1 MTSMLKYREDDVIIR
16 DKKIILKRGEKMDV
30 KFPIGKL
37 QVPEK
42 VTLENVQAWLK
53 EIETYTI
60 RLRETVDS
68 LSDEEL
74 NKTYR
79 DGSWTVRQLVHH
91 IADSQLN
98 MFQRLKL
105 ALTDE
110 NPTVP
115 NFDQDKWAAQPDT
128 ELPVESSVKMLE
140 GINERIVSLG
150 NSLTEEQLDR
160 VFTHEKSGKITVA
173 TKVAKLA
180 WHEEHHLAHIKIA
193 LSK

>member
-1 MTSMLKYREDDVIIR
+1 
-16 DKKIILKRGEKMDV
+16 MDV

-37 QVPEK
+37 DVPEK
-42 VTLENVQAWLK
+42 VTLENIQEWLSQ
-53 EIETYTI
+53 IETYTT
-60 RLRETVDS
+60 RLNESVGS
-68 LSDEEL
+68 LTDDEL
-74 NKTYR
+74 NRTYR

-98 MFQRLKL
+98 MYQRLKL
-105 ALTDE
+105 ALTDDA
-110 NPTVP
+110 PKVP
-115 NFDQDKWAAQPDT
+115 DFIQDEWAILPDT

-140 GINERIVSLG
+140 GINERIVAIG
-150 NSLTEEQLDR
+150 KSLTEAQLDR
-160 VFTHEKSGKITVA
+160 YFVHETNGKITVA

>member
-1 MTSMLKYREDDVIIR
+1 
-16 DKKIILKRGEKMDV
+16 MDTRY
-30 KFPIGKL
+30 PIGEL
-37 QVPEK
+37 QVPKK
-42 VTLENVQAWLK
+42 VTLENIQEWLK
-53 EIETYTI
+53 KIETYTI
-60 RLRETVDS
+60 RLRENVDS
-68 LSDEEL
+68 LSDDEL
-74 NKTYR
+74 SKTYR

-98 MFQRLKL
+98 MYQRLKL

-115 NFDQDKWAAQPDT
+115 AFDQEKWAIQPDT
-128 ELPVESSVKMLE
+128 KLPIESSIKMLE

-150 NSLTEEQLDR
+150 YSLTEEQLDR
-160 VFTHEKSGKITVA
+160 AFTHQENGKITAA

>member
-1 MTSMLKYREDDVIIR
+1 MPD
-16 DKKIILKRGEKMDV
+16 
-30 KFPIGKL
+30 
-37 QVPEK
+37 K
-42 VTLENVQAWLK
+42 VTLENIQEWLK
-53 EIETYTI
+53 QIDNYTV

-68 LSDEEL
+68 LSDDAL
-74 NKTYR
+74 SKTYR

-105 ALTDE
+105 ALTDD

-115 NFDQDKWAAQPDT
+115 NFVQDEWAIQPDT
-128 ELPVESSVKMLE
+128 KLPVESSIKMLE
-140 GINERIVSLG
+140 GINKRIVALG
-150 NSLTEEQLDR
+150 NSLTEDQLDR
-160 VFTHEKSGKITVA
+160 TFIHQINGTITVA

-180 WHEEHHLAHIKIA
+180 WHQQHHLAHIKLA

>member
-1 MTSMLKYREDDVIIR
+1 
-16 DKKIILKRGEKMDV
+16 MDV

-37 QVPEK
+37 EVPEK
-42 VTLENVQAWLK
+42 VTNENIQEWLNQIK
-53 EIETYTI
+53 TYTN

-79 DGSWTVRQLVHH
+79 DGSWNVRQLVHH

-98 MFQRLKL
+98 MFQRLKM

-115 NFDQDKWAAQPDT
+115 NFIQDKWAVQPDT
-128 ELPVESSVKMLE
+128 ELPVESSIKLLE
-140 GINERIVSLG
+140 GINERIVALG
-150 NSLTEEQLDR
+150 NSLTEEQLNR
-160 VFTHEKSGKITVA
+160 SFTHEINGKITVL
-173 TKVAKLA
+173 TKLAKLA
-180 WHEEHHLAHIKIA
+180 WHEEHHLEHIKIA
-193 LSK
+193 LAR

>member
-1 MTSMLKYREDDVIIR
+1 
-16 DKKIILKRGEKMDV
+16 MDV

-42 VTLENVQAWLK
+42 VGQEDVQEWLK
-53 EIETYTI
+53 QMETYTT

-68 LSDEEL
+68 LDDKALS
-74 NKTYR
+74 KTYR
-79 DGSWTVRQLVHH
+79 DGSWNVRELVHH

-98 MFQRLKL
+98 MYQRLKL
-105 ALTDE
+105 ALTGE
-110 NPTVP
+110 SPTVP
-115 NFDQDKWAAQPDT
+115 AFDQDEWAIQPDT
-128 ELPVESSVKMLE
+128 KIPVESSIKMLE

-150 NSLTEEQLDR
+150 QHLTEEQLDR
-160 VFTHEKSGKITVA
+160 YFVHQTNGKITVA

-193 LSK
+193 LEK

>member
-1 MTSMLKYREDDVIIR
+1 MEVRY
-16 DKKIILKRGEKMDV
+16 
-30 KFPIGKL
+30 PIGKL

-42 VTLENVQAWLK
+42 VTLKNISEWLK

-60 RLRETVDS
+60 RLRETVDP
-68 LSDEEL
+68 LSEEEL
-74 NKTYR
+74 SKKYR
-79 DGSWTVRQLVHH
+79 EGSWTVRELVHH

-98 MFQRLKL
+98 MYQRLKL

-115 NFDQDKWAAQPDT
+115 PFDEEKWVSLPDSK
-128 ELPVESSVKMLE
+128 LPVESSIKMLE

-150 NSLTEEQLDR
+150 NTLTEEQLGR
-160 VFTHEKSGKITVA
+160 TFTHQINGNIAVA
-173 TKVAKLA
+173 TKVAKLS

>member
-1 MTSMLKYREDDVIIR
+1 
-16 DKKIILKRGEKMDV
+16 MDV
-30 KFPIGKL
+30 RFPIGNL
-37 QVPEK
+37 DVPEK
-42 VTLENVQAWLK
+42 VTLENIQEWLK

-68 LSDEEL
+68 LNDEGL
-74 NKTYR
+74 SKTYR
-79 DGSWTVRQLVHH
+79 EGSYTVRQLVHH
-91 IADSQLN
+91 ITDSQLN

-115 NFDQDKWAAQPDT
+115 AFDQDEWAIQPDT
-128 ELPVESSVKMLE
+128 ELPVESSIKMLE

-150 NSLTEEQLDR
+150 HSLTEEQLDR
-160 VFTHEKSGKITVA
+160 AFIHQINGKITVA

>member
-1 MTSMLKYREDDVIIR
+1 
-16 DKKIILKRGEKMDV
+16 MDV

-37 QVPEK
+37 DVPEK
-42 VTLENVQAWLK
+42 VTLENIQEWLSQ
-53 EIETYTI
+53 IETYTT
-60 RLRETVDS
+60 RLNESVGS
-68 LSDEEL
+68 LTDDEL
-74 NKTYR
+74 NRTYR

-98 MFQRLKL
+98 MYQRLKL
-105 ALTDE
+105 ALTDDA
-110 NPTVP
+110 PKVP
-115 NFDQDKWAAQPDT
+115 GFIQDEWAILPDT

-140 GINERIVSLG
+140 GINERIVAIG
-150 NSLTEEQLDR
+150 KSLTEAQLDR
-160 VFTHEKSGKITVA
+160 YFVHETNGKITVA

>member
-1 MTSMLKYREDDVIIR
+1 MKLIE
-16 DKKIILKRGEKMDV
+16 KRGMKMDV

-37 QVPEK
+37 EVPEK
-42 VTLENVQAWLK
+42 VTLENIQEWLK
-53 EIETYTI
+53 EIKTYTV

-68 LSDEEL
+68 LSDDEL
-74 NKTYR
+74 SKTYR
-79 DGSWTVRQLVHH
+79 EGSWTVRQLVHH

-98 MFQRLKL
+98 MYQRLKL

-115 NFDQDKWAAQPDT
+115 SFDQDKWAIQPDT
-128 ELPVESSVKMLE
+128 EIPVESSIKMLE
-140 GINERIVSLG
+140 GINERVVSLG
-150 NSLTEEQLDR
+150 HRLTEEQLDR
-160 VFTHEKSGKITVA
+160 AFTHEENGKITVA